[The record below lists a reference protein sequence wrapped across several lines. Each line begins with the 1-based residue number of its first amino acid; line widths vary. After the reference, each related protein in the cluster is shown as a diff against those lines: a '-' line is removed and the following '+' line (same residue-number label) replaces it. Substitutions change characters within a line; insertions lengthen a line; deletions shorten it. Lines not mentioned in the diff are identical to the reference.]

1 MDGKK
6 ALIGMSGGVDSS
18 VAALLMLRAGYECI
32 GATMRLYDNDMIGLE
47 KGHTCCS
54 LDDVED
60 ARSVARRLGIPHYVF
75 NFKDDFERQVIR
87 KFVSCYEC
95 GGTPNP
101 CIDCNRYLKFDRLLR
116 RALEL
121 GCNCVVSGHYAQ
133 VRKSGDRYLLYKAA
147 DKAKDQTYFL
157 ACLNQEQLSRI
168 QFPLGGL
175 TKQEVRAIAE
185 ENGFINARKHD
196 SQDICFVP
204 DGDYPAFLER
214 YTGKHYPAG
223 DFLD

>member
-18 VAALLMLRAGYECI
+18 VAALLMLRAGYACI

-75 NFKDDFERQVIR
+75 NFKDDFERQVIQ
-87 KFVSCYEC
+87 KFVGCYER

-121 GCNCVVSGHYAQ
+121 ECIT
-133 VRKSGDRYLLYKAA
+133 RKSKSPAIDTCYIRRRTKPRIRPISSPAWIRSSFPESNSPWAA
-147 DKAKDQTYFL
+147 
-157 ACLNQEQLSRI
+157 
-168 QFPLGGL
+168 
-175 TKQEVRAIAE
+175 
-185 ENGFINARKHD
+185 
-196 SQDICFVP
+196 
-204 DGDYPAFLER
+204 
-214 YTGKHYPAG
+214 
-223 DFLD
+223 